1 MRGGAIAG
9 FAGGLVFLSTVA
21 GADHYTGPPSDFTA
35 YWAVPAFADFP
46 PKGPQAA
53 KGVIFWSHGV
63 SGKNPQY
70 HVHPPELMRFAA
82 RTGWDIIKIQRNNL
96 HEAGWSTS
104 GTRHVADL
112 VQRVAEAKKQGY
124 RAVVAAGQSYGGIVS
139 LEAGALT
146 TDLHAVLAFAP
157 GHGSDAREVSSSRR
171 FDMLAGMLMD
181 VVGKQ
186 KGGRVVVMIAEGD
199 DLHPFDIRGG
209 RLRETLSRLNL
220 PFVQFDE
227 TMPIKGHGAVSTSQF
242 ITWYARCLG
251 DFIDP
256 AKTPPVGETACKAPQ
271 PAPTFILPGNLAV
284 KPPTPDMPLALA
296 RISGEWSGRWPDNAP
311 AGEAGREVCLVIEQM
326 SAKEAT
332 FIFASGAGPRRDKS
346 MFATRRTATAS
357 DDGGFFAGGE
367 KNTEVRIAPAK
378 SGEAIEFSVVSVN
391 RQNRFAATLTRGC
404 PK

>member
-9 FAGGLVFLSTVA
+9 IAGGLFFLSVGA
-21 GADHYTGPPSDFTA
+21 GADHYSGPPSDFTA

-46 PKGPQAA
+46 PKGPETA

-63 SGKNPQY
+63 SGQNPQY
-70 HVHPPELMRFAA
+70 HFHPPELMRFAA
-82 RTGWDIIKIQRNNL
+82 RGGWDIIKVQRNNL
-96 HEAGWSTS
+96 HEKAWSVT
-104 GTRHVADL
+104 GPKHVADL
-112 VQRVAEAKKQGY
+112 VQRIAEAKKQGY
-124 RAVVAAGQSYGGIVS
+124 KAVIAAGQSYGGVIS
-139 LEAGALT
+139 LEAGAVT

-181 VVGKQ
+181 VIARQ

-199 DLHPFDIRGG
+199 DLHPFDIRGSK
-209 RLRETLSRLNL
+209 LRDTLAKLNL

-227 TMPIKGHGAVSTSQF
+227 TMPIKGHGAASTTQF

-256 AKTPPVGETACKAPQ
+256 AKTPKAGETECKAPQ
-271 PAPTFILPGNLAV
+271 PAPKFILPANVAG

-311 AGEAGREVCLVIEQM
+311 AGEGGREV
-326 SAKEAT
+326 
-332 FIFASGAGPRRDKS
+332 
-346 MFATRRTATAS
+346 
-357 DDGGFFAGGE
+357 
-367 KNTEVRIAPAK
+367 
-378 SGEAIEFSVVSVN
+378 
-391 RQNRFAATLTRGC
+391 
-404 PK
+404 